1 MVKKYVTV
9 IIIILMMGLVR
20 ITYASEADNVK
31 LLIEQYEEFL
41 QKKNI
46 DLMSQYISN
55 DIQFYRDFAPVEHY
69 DDLHQHV
76 LSQNEKCIDLKILP
90 FDEIVASG
98 NKVTTL
104 YTLRCMDAMNVVHR
118 KKIMSIAE
126 FNDQKKVIKITQV
139 SHDEK

>member
-1 MVKKYVTV
+1 
-9 IIIILMMGLVR
+9 MGFVR

-31 LLIEQYEEFL
+31 LLIEQYEKFL
-41 QKKNI
+41 QKKDIN
-46 DLMSQYISN
+46 LMSHYISK
-55 DIQFYRDFAPVEHY
+55 DIQFYRDFAPVEYY
-69 DDLHQHV
+69 DDLYQHV
-76 LSQNEKCIDLKILP
+76 LSQNDKCIELKILP

-98 NKVTTL
+98 DKVTVL
-104 YTLRCMDAMNVVHR
+104 YTFRCLDTLNVVHR

>member
-1 MVKKYVTV
+1 MMKKSVTV
-9 IIIILMMGLVR
+9 IIILMMGLVR
-20 ITYASEADNVK
+20 LTYASEADNVK

-41 QKKNI
+41 QKKNSN
-46 DLMSQYISN
+46 LMSQYISN

-69 DDLHQHV
+69 DDLYQHV
-76 LSQNEKCIDLKILP
+76 LSQNEKCIELKILP

-98 NKVTTL
+98 NKVTAF
-104 YTLRCMDAMNVVHR
+104 YTFRCLDAQNVVHR

-126 FNDQKKVIKITQV
+126 FNDQKKVVKMTQV